1 MGKLSEIY
9 SSVENPLDK
18 DGVLEK
24 IVSEYVTS
32 SRPNLFSDGMPGIY
46 GSLVKLNG
54 NIDNSEV
61 NYGDREAFFV
71 KTYNKWID
79 SIINLPKS
87 QINHLEKS
95 YHMDAGKLQEYF
107 KSFGKVSSMQ
117 DIARLKSNPLFDKAI
132 NGWEILDTWTHVK
145 SQYIS
150 GRTEEKIQVKH
161 RLYVGCQNQDM
172 WKLAELFR
180 SKCDEQ
186 EIPFYFK
193 VGSSHDR
200 DDKMVIYADTKNLG
214 DYVSVLQDIARENP
228 EIVQRSGP
236 PPMLT
241 GKIDGWIG
249 IGDEPPKTADGKNQ
263 SFNGLR
269 ANIFENSIEE
279 VMLNELAEYKGKDVV
294 YNGQQ
299 GKFNLLFKLIAARTI
314 IKRLKDNKDKS
325 FGKLSQYGLYDKD
338 LSSDKLRDLIM
349 AYLGSNIQ
357 KGIDKLIEVKDIK
370 GELAGSNNEEIFSIP
385 TRDGK
390 KISINTYDMDQILR
404 NMVPV
409 MQQIDSN
416 FMNKVRMNIQNKCK
430 ENGIDDT
437 FCFQEG
443 SKDRFEKVD
452 EEKEKG
458 TTKTKKTIQNRP
470 KTKVFYSTYIAYK
483 VNPDLLG
490 KRIDLPNG
498 AQISAEQYIQEFI
511 APRIPSNGKF
521 ILNNGAQISAKQY
534 IEEYILG
541 DGQEKYKGDIEKLL
555 KENTRANDG
564 TIMFDGKKINAIDI
578 ADMLHL
584 GESDKMLELPNGNKI
599 SAKQYVQEVVAP
611 RIPSDGKFILKSNG
625 NGISA
630 RQFIEE
636 FVMYV
641 GQTDFKGDIDALID
655 KFVVPN
661 NGTIADDSD
670 TKSYSGQG
678 LKQERGISQ
687 AEAKRIEN
695 QKLADERR
703 KQEEE
708 KHQEQREERVKE
720 SSQTQ
725 KKIGIQDVKKSISKA
740 KITEAETSMQMQDIK
755 KKQDMFRN
763 SLKNP
768 SERTVEEQ
776 AAYELYERQR
786 KEAKSHFMGRNKN
799 NSKGMTM

>member
-24 IVSEYVTS
+24 IISEYVTS

-61 NYGDREAFFV
+61 NYSDREAFFV

-79 SIINLPKS
+79 SIISMPKS

-117 DIARLKSNPLFDKAI
+117 DIVKLKSNPLFDKAI

-150 GRTEEKIQVKH
+150 GRTEKKIQVKH

-180 SKCDEQ
+180 SKCNEQ
-186 EIPFYFK
+186 ELPFYFK
-193 VGSSHDR
+193 VGASYDR

-214 DYVSVLQDIARENP
+214 EYVSVLQDIARENP

-249 IGDEPPKTADGKNQ
+249 IGDEPPKTADEKNQ

-279 VMLNELAEYKGKDVV
+279 VMINELAEYKGRDVV

-299 GKFNLLFKLIAARTI
+299 GKFNTLFKLKAAQTI
-314 IKRLKDNKDKS
+314 IKRLNDNKDKS

-338 LSSDKLRDLIM
+338 LSSNKLRDLIM
-349 AYLGSNIQ
+349 DYLGSNIQ

-390 KISINTYDMDQILR
+390 KISIDTYDMDQILR

-409 MQQIDSN
+409 MQQIDPN
-416 FMNKVRMNIQNKCK
+416 FMNKVRMNIQNRCK
-430 ENGIDDT
+430 ESGIDDT

-443 SKDRFEKVD
+443 SKERFEKVD
-452 EEKEKG
+452 EGKEKG
-458 TTKTKKTIQNRP
+458 TIKSKKTIKNRP
-470 KTKVFYSTYIAYK
+470 KGKAFLSTYIAYK
-483 VNPDLLG
+483 VNPKLLE

-498 AQISAEQYIQEFI
+498 TQISAEQYIQEI
-511 APRIPSNGKF
+511 VAPRIPSSGRF
-521 ILNNGAQISAKQY
+521 ILNNGSQISAKQY

-564 TIMFDGKKINAIDI
+564 TIMFDGEKILATDI

-584 GESDKMLELPNGNKI
+584 GEIDKKMILPNGNKI
-599 SAKQYVQEVVAP
+599 SARQYVQEIVAP
-611 RIPSDGKFILKSNG
+611 HIPADGKFILKSNKS
-625 NGISA
+625 GISA
-630 RQFIEE
+630 RQFIQE

-641 GQTDFKGDIDALID
+641 GQDEYNGDIDALIEE
-655 KFVVPN
+655 FTMPN
-661 NGTIADDSD
+661 DGTIADDSD
-670 TKSYSGQG
+670 TKRYSGQV
-678 LKQERGISQ
+678 LKQERGVSQ
-687 AEAKRIEN
+687 AEAKRIEE
-695 QKLADERR
+695 QEYAEQERIEKEE
-703 KQEEE
+703 KQEKQRDE
-708 KHQEQREERVKE
+708 KKGISEQSE
-720 SSQTQ
+720 T
-725 KKIGIQDVKKSISKA
+725 IGIQDVKKSIMKA
-740 KITEAETSMQMQDIK
+740 KVTQTETEKQTLNIK
-755 KKQDMFRN
+755 KKQDMFRI
-763 SLKNP
+763 SIKKP
-768 SERTVEEQ
+768 SERTAEEQ
-776 AAYELYERQR
+776 AAYEEFERQ
-786 KEAKSHFMGRNKN
+786 KNEAKTRFRGRQHS